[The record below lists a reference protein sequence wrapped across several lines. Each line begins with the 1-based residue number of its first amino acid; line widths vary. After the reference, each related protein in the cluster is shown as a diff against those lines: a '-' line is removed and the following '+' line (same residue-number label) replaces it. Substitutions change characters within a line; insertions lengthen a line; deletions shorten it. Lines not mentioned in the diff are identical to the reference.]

1 MWGSWAWKPFNSCN
15 QGREGMQRQARNS
28 QETIVQPWGRVLV
41 PPQGDTHNS
50 MFKLFFRAINKS
62 PTKWKMFHRECH
74 SSITLRSSLGHYLI
88 QGVQALH
95 TPRSLSA
102 TLPLNSAISSQV
114 GIQSFSVHPPLPGR
128 AIELLFSTS
137 SRTLFLRFDL
147 TSVHRGQVFH
157 IVSLGRYFV

>member
-1 MWGSWAWKPFNSCN
+1 MYNGIEKGICFPESVAIT
-15 QGREGMQRQARNS
+15 RQARSS

-50 MFKLFFRAINKS
+50 MFKLFFRAINKT
-62 PTKWKMFHRECH
+62 PTKWKMFQRECH

-95 TPRSLSA
+95 TPRFLSA

-114 GIQSFSVHPPLPGR
+114 GIQSFSVHLPLPGK

-137 SRTLFLRFDL
+137 SRT
-147 TSVHRGQVFH
+147 
-157 IVSLGRYFV
+157 VSKI